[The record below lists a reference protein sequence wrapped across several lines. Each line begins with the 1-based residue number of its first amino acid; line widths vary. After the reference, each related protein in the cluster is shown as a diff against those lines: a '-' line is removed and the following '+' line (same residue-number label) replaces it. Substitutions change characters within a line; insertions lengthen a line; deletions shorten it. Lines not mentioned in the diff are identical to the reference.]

1 LHTETIIDLSIEINK
16 MKSSRA
22 KLVARSPKWRPE
34 TKKFRIM
41 TYSYNEGPKLNEK
54 VPTGERALFKVAFQE
69 KTGSEFA
76 HNER

>member
-1 LHTETIIDLSIEINK
+1 
-16 MKSSRA
+16 
-22 KLVARSPKWRPE
+22 
-34 TKKFRIM
+34 M